1 MSWKSVVWA
10 SCLLPVL
17 AGCGTVYNL
26 TTETCLIHAQ
36 HGIKHKLRK
45 DAQVAWQTV
54 CGQNP
59 RRSFTHEFHEGF
71 LDGYVDYL
79 DRGGSAQQPAAPP
92 IKYVYAKRYFSP
104 EGHCLVRDYCLGFK
118 YGADVAV
125 ASGRREF
132 LTVPVLPP
140 ASAVVE
146 VPAHPATPV
155 PSGTP
160 SIPSAPPP
168 RPVPGGKPNPPK
180 KSDDP
185 PPLDIR
191 PPLQTSPGPGIP
203 DNTGKLIPS
212 RPKPTLPVIPPFS
225 PDLTGGGKF
234 APLPPDPDLL
244 PVPNPPLPNHL
255 PVTPIPVPT
264 DEPAIVI
271 PPVLG
276 PLTVPIP
283 VPVMKVPLPASPGA
297 VPTPPASVRIPS
309 VLDDIPVIPFMPA
322 VPAPIPVGNPSP
334 RK

>member
-1 MSWKSVVWA
+1 MSWKSAMWA
-10 SCLLPVL
+10 SCLLPGL

-26 TTETCLIHAQ
+26 TTEVCLAHAQ

-59 RRSFTHEFHEGF
+59 RRSFTHEFHDGF

-79 DRGGSAQQPAAPP
+79 DRGGSAQPPATPP
-92 IKYVYAKRYFSP
+92 IKYVYAKRYFTP
-104 EGHCLVRDYCLGFK
+104 EGHCLVRDYYLGFK
-118 YGADVAV
+118 YGTDVAV

-140 ASAVVE
+140 TSAIVE
-146 VPAHPATPV
+146 VPAAPV
-155 PSGTP
+155 PPPSGTP
-160 SIPSAPPP
+160 VPQPIPSP
-168 RPVPGGKPNPPK
+168 RPVPGGKPSPPK

-191 PPLQTSPGPGIP
+191 PPLQTSPGPGSQ
-203 DNTGKLIPS
+203 DNTGKFGQ
-212 RPKPTLPVIPPFS
+212 PKPRPTLPAIPSFN
-225 PDLTGGGKF
+225 PDKPGGGKF

-244 PVPNPPLPNHL
+244 PVPNPPLPNL

-276 PLTVPIP
+276 PLPVPIP
-283 VPVMKVPLPASPGA
+283 VPVMKVTLPALPGA
-297 VPTPPASVRIPS
+297 VPTLPAGVRIPS
-309 VLDDIPVIPFMPA
+309 VLDDIPVIPFMLT
-322 VPAPIPVGNPSP
+322 VPAPIPVGNLSP
-334 RK
+334 QK